1 MTDDLIS
8 ENLCILILQSQTV
21 IVRILIPL
29 FQIHDQVDAL
39 CMLDTLYTEHTLD
52 IDNSDS
58 SKLDKMSRN
67 IRSRTDQRLI
77 RNLLDLYNIIR
88 YKTMSKATVSGNHDT
103 LTIYVQQNRM
113 NGNTRCKLHMQPL
126 YNLMHEV
133 RRRLGSISQ
142 NWDST
147 SFSGLDDIIIWL
159 DITAEDQTR
168 NLECK

>member
-1 MTDDLIS
+1 
-8 ENLCILILQSQTV
+8 
-21 IVRILIPL
+21 
-29 FQIHDQVDAL
+29 
-39 CMLDTLYTEHTLD
+39 MLDTLYTEHTLD

-88 YKTMSKATVSGNHDT
+88 YKTMSTPNHLQSRLTLTKATVSGNHDT